1 MSCFYNNTQLCKQ
14 NSFCPVVSPLGSIL
28 VSPANATVDNGSS
41 TTFTCAANGGP
52 GNTIYWIRASTI
64 TSSSGLGSGNLQQL
78 INVSSDPTLT
88 ISSINATV
96 DGGNYMCVVVNQAG
110 QENASVTLY
119 VRPLIVEQPR
129 NQLTSQGSNATLSCR
144 ADSFPSPRYEWE
156 KFNTTSQEFE
166 LLTGEFARTLEFNP
180 VEFDD
185 FGEYRCVATAPI
197 IDAEDISSNATVT
210 GE

>member
-1 MSCFYNNTQLCKQ
+1 M
-14 NSFCPVVSPLGSIL
+14 SPLGSIL
-28 VSPANATVDNGSS
+28 VSPANATVDNGGN
-41 TTFTCAANGGP
+41 TTFTCTANGGP
-52 GNTIYWIRASTI
+52 VNTIYWVRAST
-64 TSSSGLGSGNLQQL
+64 SSGLGSGNLQQL

-110 QENASVTLY
+110 QETANVTLY

-129 NQLTSQGSNATLSCR
+129 NQLTSQGSTITLSCR

>member
-1 MSCFYNNTQLCKQ
+1 M
-14 NSFCPVVSPLGSIL
+14 SPLGSIL
-28 VSPANATVDNGSS
+28 VSPANATVDNGGN
-41 TTFTCAANGGP
+41 TTFTCTANGGP
-52 GNTIYWIRASTI
+52 GNTIYWVRASTI
-64 TSSSGLGSGNLQQL
+64 NSSSGLGSGNLQQL

-110 QENASVTLY
+110 QETANVTLY

-129 NQLTSQGSNATLSCR
+129 NQLTSQGSTTTLSCR

-156 KFNTTSQEFE
+156 KFNTTSGEFE
-166 LLTGEFARTLEFNP
+166 LLTGEFARTLEFNS

-197 IDAEDISSNATVT
+197 INAEDISSNATVT